1 MAQQVQVKS
10 SVTMVMTIR
19 TTGYMLIF
27 LAVAALSFDVLFVLG
42 GGGFELSTWGDLW
55 HRIHPVSLN
64 QYHEVVDNQF
74 SPFLW
79 DQVFA
84 PLLLYKTVFVFAVP
98 GLTLAAS
105 PGVFALIRKVFEG

>member
-1 MAQQVQVKS
+1 
-10 SVTMVMTIR
+10 MVMAIR

-27 LAVAALSFDVLFVLG
+27 LAIAALSFDVLFVLG

-64 QYHEVVDNQF
+64 QYHQVVENQL
-74 SPFLW
+74 SPVLW
-79 DQVFA
+79 DHFLA
-84 PLLLYKTVFVFAVP
+84 PLLLYEAVFVFALP

-105 PGVFALIRKVFEG
+105 PGIFALLRKLVEG